1 LKSTK
6 FGFQKLINFKLK
18 IMKYSSLIAFCFYS
32 IFLTSCTSDTTKTA
46 EPEVIIDPV
55 VVEPIVNTPLVS
67 EVGLMWSYAPES
79 SGIVLTNGSIYTFND
94 SGNPNV
100 FYKVNPADGTL
111 LQSITVTNFPNVD
124 WEDITAD
131 DNYIYLGDFGN
142 NDGIRKDL
150 KVLKISKAQFI
161 NETAKTVNVTAEAIA
176 FSYNEQTSFISSSTH
191 NFDCETIISKADNLY
206 IFTKNRG
213 DNKTSIYKLSKTPGQ
228 YSVSSLASYNVNGL
242 VTGGDYN
249 AQTNEVILVGY
260 SPSGHKNSFV
270 YSLTNF
276 NDDSFFSG
284 TVVEKIIGNSS
295 NDWQTEG
302 IAFGSLDGKKIYLS
316 CETTAFSKAQLYST
330 DKTTLGF

>member
-1 LKSTK
+1 
-6 FGFQKLINFKLK
+6 
-18 IMKYSSLIAFCFYS
+18 MKPPFSFILACLSLLS
-32 IFLTSCTSDTTKTA
+32 VSCTTQSVADETVAVVVT
-46 EPEVIIDPV
+46 PDPV
-55 VVEPIVNTPLVS
+55 PTVVKPDFVTELGS
-67 EVGLMWSYAPES
+67 MWSFAPES
-79 SGIVLTNGSIYTFND
+79 SGVVLSDGFIYTHND
-94 SGNPNV
+94 SGNSSV
-100 FYKVNPADGTL
+100 FFKVNPADATL
-111 LQSITVTNFPNVD
+111 VQTIKVSNFSNVD

-131 DNYIYLGDFGN
+131 DDFIYIGDFGN